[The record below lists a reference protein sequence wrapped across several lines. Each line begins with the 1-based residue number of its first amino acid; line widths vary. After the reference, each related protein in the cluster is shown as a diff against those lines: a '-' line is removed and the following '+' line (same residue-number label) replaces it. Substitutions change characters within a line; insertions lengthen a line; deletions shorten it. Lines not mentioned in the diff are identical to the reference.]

1 MLTGWVGFTGAD
13 VAQDGKNYKYEEI
26 GGENSKEQLSNYTD
40 VYFCGD
46 EDDGHA
52 KKNKWYKTWRPEQYD
67 AADEDN
73 DQWWYWIDKN
83 GKVYIPSTSDATK
96 VATAYKYQLK
106 DAALEIKNGGD
117 TYKVTKKKVNSKD
130 YFFNEN
136 GEMLSDFIHVKH
148 PGSGLLADEVY
159 YLGGSN
165 DGSMKSGSQ
174 SVKDDNGD
182 TYKFYFENK
191 SGASKGTGVT
201 GNKNGYL
208 YNKGLLITADD
219 YKYQLAEVLG
229 AQFIVNANGTI
240 QHGNVEYKEDGDV
253 LIDTRKVVDKDDK
266 TIVIYE
272 GVTYNSATGA
282 LKNSITGGD
291 LRTFRNDLDIDVNK
305 VMDFSQ
311 EN

>member
-1 MLTGWVGFTGAD
+1 M
-13 VAQDGKNYKYEEI
+13 
-26 GGENSKEQLSNYTD
+26 
-40 VYFCGD
+40 
-46 EDDGHA
+46 
-52 KKNKWYKTWRPEQYD
+52 
-67 AADEDN
+67 
-73 DQWWYWIDKN
+73 
-83 GKVYIPSTSDATK
+83 
-96 VATAYKYQLK
+96 
-106 DAALEIKNGGD
+106 
-117 TYKVTKKKVNSKD
+117 VT
-130 YFFNEN
+130 F
-136 GEMLSDFIHVKH
+136 
-148 PGSGLLADEVY
+148 
-159 YLGGSN
+159 
-165 DGSMKSGSQ
+165 
-174 SVKDDNGD
+174 
-182 TYKFYFENK
+182 
-191 SGASKGTGVT
+191 
-201 GNKNGYL
+201 
-208 YNKGLLITADD
+208 TADD